1 MASRTVSHV
10 EEEVDD
16 HQSEGHSHHR
26 RRAPRSRRRR
36 AAIAGA
42 AGGESEEREDGR
54 SEAAEQVRDPAT
66 VAGAERPALEAV
78 GGGKVSEVER
88 GDDGQSGYEVEID
101 RRDGSSVEVNVDPD
115 GKVVSVAKDD

>member
-1 MASRTVSHV
+1 MTT
-10 EEEVDD
+10 
-16 HQSEGHSHHR
+16 R
-26 RRAPRSRRRR
+26 RRGILITGAALLALGGGG

-78 GGGKVSEVER
+78 GGGKVSEVE
-88 GDDGQSGYEVEID
+88 SD
-101 RRDGSSVEVNVDPD
+101 RRDGTSLAVNVDPNS
-115 GKVVSVAKDD
+115 KVVSVAKDD

>member
-1 MASRTVSHV
+1 MTTRVKGILIIGAALLAL
-10 EEEVDD
+10 
-16 HQSEGHSHHR
+16 GGGG
-26 RRAPRSRRRR
+26 

-88 GDDGQSGYEVEID
+88 GDDGQSGYEVESD
-101 RRDGSSVEVNVDPD
+101 RRDGTSLAVNVDPNS
-115 GKVVSVAKDD
+115 KVVSVAKDD